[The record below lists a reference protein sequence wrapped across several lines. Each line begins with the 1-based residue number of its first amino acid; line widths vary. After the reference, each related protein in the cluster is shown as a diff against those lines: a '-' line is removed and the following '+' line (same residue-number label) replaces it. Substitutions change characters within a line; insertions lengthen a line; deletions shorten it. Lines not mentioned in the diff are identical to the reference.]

1 MSKSTVS
8 AGDNDVPEMHPV
20 WGDVGPV
27 TALGK
32 TEQEL
37 KSTQCELLLVKEMLK
52 ESRELAAALEAEVE
66 MLRGWISAGH

>member
-32 TEQEL
+32 TEKEL
-37 KSTQCELLLVKEMLK
+37 NRTKWELLLAQETLK
-52 ESRELAAALEAEVE
+52 KSRELIAELEAEVE
-66 MLRGWISAGH
+66 LLKGWISAGH

>member
-8 AGDNDVPEMHPV
+8 AGDGDVPDMHPV

-32 TEQEL
+32 TEKEL
-37 KSTQCELLLVKEMLK
+37 NRTKWELLLVQETLK
-52 ESRELAAALEAEVE
+52 KSRELIAELEVEVE
-66 MLRGWISAGH
+66 MLKGWISAGH